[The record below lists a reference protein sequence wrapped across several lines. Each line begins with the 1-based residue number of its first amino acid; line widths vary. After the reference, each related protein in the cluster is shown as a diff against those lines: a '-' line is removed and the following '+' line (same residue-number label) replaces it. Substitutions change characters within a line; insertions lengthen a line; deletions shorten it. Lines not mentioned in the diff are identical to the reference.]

1 MSQIFLKNG
10 DTVNIGGS
18 QVVVHSVTN
27 VPIRTFTAGAPIA
40 SAISYPV
47 GGLTGRIKI
56 VAGAGTVAHTLT
68 ASIVVDPLFPVF
80 VNRSISITGP
90 GNYYIPTVRN
100 ELCRN
105 LKRITTNV
113 DPGGTLTVSL
123 DSWKAT
129 LAGDS
134 ATPGTV
140 AGVVYNTTAPTGPGA
155 NLLVIQSGPGVAI
168 ASGAISLGD
177 TLITAADGKV
187 KAVGTATGIDVVG
200 TAAEDAIDGAT
211 FSINVALSSV

>member
-10 DTVNIGGS
+10 DTVNISGA
-18 QVVVHSVTN
+18 QVVTHSVTN

-68 ASIVVDPLFPVF
+68 ASVVVDPLFPVF
-80 VNRSISITGP
+80 VNRSISIPGP
-90 GNYYIPTVRN
+90 GTYYLPTLRN

-105 LKRITTNV
+105 LKRITTNI
-113 DPGGTLTVSL
+113 DPGGSLTVSL

-140 AGVVYNTTAPTGPGA
+140 AGVVYSTTSTTGPGA
-155 NLLVIQSGPGVAI
+155 NLLIVQSGPGVAI
-168 ASGAISLGD
+168 ASGAISNGD

-187 KAVGTATGIDVVG
+187 KAIGVATGVDVVG
-200 TAAEDAIDGAT
+200 TAVEDAIDGAT
-211 FSINVALSSV
+211 FSLNIALSSV